1 MTTRH
6 SDEMTS
12 DTAGARL
19 PSRLPS
25 FAEFVDDALFHPA
38 WGYYSRGGVR
48 FGEGGHYDTY
58 PLALSPLFGRMVAQY
73 AHRVWRRRGEP
84 DRFEI
89 CELGAGNGQLCLDA
103 LLWVFERGRHEPS
116 WQRFAKRSR
125 YRIVERSPAL
135 IERQRARLGPLA
147 DQVRWS
153 RGDLSQ
159 ARLRGMPFAEHGLII
174 ANEVL
179 DCLPHHKVVPQRH
192 GPPAAAFVIAELGG
206 RRLDRARLAAVL
218 GRQRRPRIRFR
229 ELLLPLD
236 RVSGL
241 AAFLDRHYPELAN
254 TPPRRYPPY
263 FAAPRLE
270 VLQRNATRCYQRGE
284 ALWMDYGA
292 RREFHLSAPER
303 RKLFAGPPRSGAQLF
318 DAPGEH
324 DITFMV
330 DFSVTADA
338 ARAAGCQIVFFG
350 PQGELA
356 RRARVRLGAG
366 AVETI
371 IRHRAL
377 TWMLALVGAHPE
389 RTWRRGAMTWT
400 HEADSGRIA
409 VRRYAQRA
417 VREFLSPRSRFQ
429 LLITRW
435 SG

>member
-1 MTTRH
+1 L
-6 SDEMTS
+6 
-12 DTAGARL
+12 A
-19 PSRLPS
+19 S

-73 AHRVWRRRGEP
+73 AHQVWRRLGEP
-84 DRFEI
+84 QGFEI
-89 CELGAGNGQLCLDA
+89 CELGAGNGQLCLDT
-103 LLWVFERGRHEPS
+103 LLWVLERGRHEPS
-116 WQRFAKRSR
+116 WQRFAAHSR
-125 YRIVERSPAL
+125 YRIVDRSPAL

-153 RGDLSQ
+153 RGDLSR
-159 ARLRGMPFAEHGLII
+159 APLDGMPFAEQGLII

-179 DCLPHHKVVPQRH
+179 DCLPHHKVVPRQL
-192 GPPAAAFVIAELGG
+192 GLPAAAFVVAEFGG
-206 RRLDRARLAAVL
+206 RQLDRARLAALL

-229 ELLLPLD
+229 EVLLPVD

-241 AAFLDRHYPELAN
+241 GAFLGRHYPELVNA
-254 TPPRRYPPY
+254 PSRRYPPY

-284 ALWMDYGA
+284 ALWIDYGA
-292 RREFHLSAPER
+292 SRRFHLSAPER
-303 RKLFAGPPRSGAQLF
+303 RKLFAGPPRSGVHVF
-318 DAPGEH
+318 DAPGKH

-330 DFSVTADA
+330 DFSVAAAA
-338 ARAAGCQIVFFG
+338 ARAAGCRVVFCG
-350 PQGELA
+350 PQGDLA
-356 RRARVRLGAG
+356 RQARVRLDAA

-389 RTWRRGAMTWT
+389 QAWRRGAMTWSR
-400 HEADSGRIA
+400 EADSGRVA

-435 SG
+435 KGETGARLKNGHHPAAAGQCR